1 MTKQLEHFDN
11 HNRKRKTSEGRI
23 SIGMAV
29 EKEEYELASEE
40 YEKTL
45 LALLK
50 SRMLL
55 RKIIEQKMYEERMK
69 KGNLNAK
76 EITDLLRNQNE
87 EDDEDFILKIS
98 ELRRQLLN
106 EIRKNASLE
115 KDIQDMEMRITL
127 LVQNAGAVMTKTK
140 KKKKQ
145 IDETIEAKETISNDK
160 LQLYGNLFYLLQS
173 EPVYLARLINCISQ
187 TDSDVKDIV
196 DSIILTV
203 YGNAMS
209 DREDYLILSV
219 IKLAFDQQMSTLTSL
234 WTAIQEQSVIPQM
247 MIAYTKRKEGQ
258 TFLQETF
265 SPCMQRFAKEFPTH
279 RKLNLD
285 GKKIMDELINE
296 YEMATGT
303 KSELRNV
310 SADKIAEEPQ
320 IKKAIAER
328 VESLKEGCNI
338 FYNTIIEALNK
349 YPYGLRYLCKVIN
362 DNSIEAFPNTTENE
376 LLSYTGY
383 FMFYRFVG
391 NYITSASNDTQQGF
405 EAIQNII
412 LINKILQ
419 QLFQQ
424 QSPFPVNDTNKWL
437 IPMNGWIEERS
448 KEVKKFLK
456 DFINVEPPEQKMQ
469 IDKYMALIQDIKPTN
484 LIEPAEICM
493 FHTELKD
500 HLDDLA
506 PNKDDPLNK
515 IIQELGDIE
524 RYNSSE
530 TITLTLTPKYISQ
543 SLEDEEQALYNK
555 TKSLVLTFF
564 KVVASSDAS
573 TLTLKDVLE
582 EAEKIGKLK
591 NNDKLLDNLKEAKK
605 NLKSLEEKGMIS
617 QDDDYANLMKDV
629 ALEIANRAEIKEQ
642 QQKELTRLEVSIK
655 STLKKQKDL
664 QENLASY
671 KEYCQSCVTKMF
683 QGTSNKKKKTADG
696 KLFKPKE
703 YGYNDLVK
711 KGVIIQSAIP
721 KGIRKLCKI
730 VISSEEIGVFN
741 VQVKIPGLASETV
754 DIKLEDLLE
763 MRSKGTRSI
772 DINQQMELDVNMTI
786 YVMNQ
791 LIK

>member
-303 KSELRNV
+303 KSELRNI
-310 SADKIAEEPQ
+310 SADKIAEDPQ

-469 IDKYMALIQDIKPTN
+469 IDKYMALIQDIKPTI

-605 NLKSLEEKGMIS
+605 NLKTLEEKGMIS